1 MKCIVGKKETKKT
14 QENWKKWFLTYKRK
28 YNLGYIAK
36 MQSLGCGSVTECRT
50 KYKKDKKPFQ
60 ADFYAPFLTKIIIYA
75 SLPFKLFNILKKSPK
90 HAELKI
96 LTPEQ

>member
-28 YNLGYIAK
+28 YNLGNIAK

-50 KYKKDKKPFQ
+50 K
-60 ADFYAPFLTKIIIYA
+60 
-75 SLPFKLFNILKKSPK
+75 
-90 HAELKI
+90 
-96 LTPEQ
+96 